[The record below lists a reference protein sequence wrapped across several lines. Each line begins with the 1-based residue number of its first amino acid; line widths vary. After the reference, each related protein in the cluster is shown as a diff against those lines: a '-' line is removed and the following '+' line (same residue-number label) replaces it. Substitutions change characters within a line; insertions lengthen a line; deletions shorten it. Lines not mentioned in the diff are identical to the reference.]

1 MNNLN
6 HTMQVLNEVFPDA
19 QRETWEQK
27 QVDDARAR
35 YESGVVEEARA
46 IVGGQSNK
54 PASKEHLRVVLD
66 WLDGAGC
73 QLNQAVAGVSQESDT
88 PPF

>member
-6 HTMQVLNEVFPDA
+6 YTMQVLNEVFPDA

-27 QVDDARAR
+27 QVDEARAR
-35 YESGVVEEARA
+35 YESTVVEEARA
-46 IVGGQSNK
+46 IVEGRSSE

-66 WLDGAGC
+66 WLDGTGY
-73 QLNQAVAGVSQESDT
+73 QFNQETTGVAQDGNT